1 MLDKELENNLNE
13 IFKLAQKE
21 KHEFVTVDHL
31 LLSLMFNNDARSILE
46 SCGVDPELLKKDL

>member
-46 SCGVDPELLKKDL
+46 SCGVDPE